1 MPATPRKLGRWRTV
15 PGLDEIASVRGGKVV
30 CLAAMETEAPEE
42 RRTIV
47 GVVDDA
53 DAAALAAGG
62 FRTVRFGR
70 AEEAVAAAARGDV
83 ARVMLRYGA
92 VTAGNLDGGSSSVM
106 VCGGDIVNF
115 CSSVT
120 GPRYIPTGFIVLP
133 EGESHA

>member
-1 MPATPRKLGRWRTV
+1 MDRRETGNETGYRQAGQSDFLLLLVLEGRSVDALGATT
-15 PGLDEIASVRGGKVV
+15 A
-30 CLAAMETEAPEE
+30 
-42 RRTIV
+42 
-47 GVVDDA
+47 
-53 DAAALAAGG
+53 
-62 FRTVRFGR
+62 
-70 AEEAVAAAARGDV
+70 DV